1 MLILYL
7 LLAVSVVADTLKNSF
22 MNSFGKDTMKGN
34 YDALVFNCIGFVGG
48 AVFFLI
54 SGWNIKTSWFSLVL
68 ALIFAAVTLLAQYF
82 TVMGMSL
89 GSMTYTVL
97 FSYCGML
104 IPTVFGIIRYS
115 QPVGALK
122 IIGLVLMLVTF
133 YLSTDPKS
141 ESKITGKWLFFG
153 IGNFVLWGAV
163 GVIQL
168 IHQNSVYA
176 GEINDFLGYSFVFML
191 VICILACVVVKQKEK
206 ARLGFGIKSRA
217 TALAVV
223 CGLFVAIIN
232 KINLYLSGQMP
243 SIIFFPIVNGG
254 VIILSSAIAV
264 AVFGEKLSLKQKLGI
279 IVGIVSVCL
288 LGIEL

>member
-1 MLILYL
+1 M
-7 LLAVSVVADTLKNSF
+7 
-22 MNSFGKDTMKGN
+22 
-34 YDALVFNCIGFVGG
+34 
-48 AVFFLI
+48 
-54 SGWNIKTSWFSLVL
+54 
-68 ALIFAAVTLLAQYF
+68 Q
-82 TVMGMSL
+82 
-89 GSMTYTVL
+89 
-97 FSYCGML
+97 
-104 IPTVFGIIRYS
+104 
-115 QPVGALK
+115 
-122 IIGLVLMLVTF
+122 
-133 YLSTDPKS
+133 
-141 ESKITGKWLFFG
+141 
-153 IGNFVLWGAV
+153 
-163 GVIQL
+163 
-168 IHQNSVYA
+168 
-176 GEINDFLGYSFVFML
+176 
-191 VICILACVVVKQKEK
+191 